1 MNTTS
6 HSNTLLNSEIFD
18 FNIEGIVDL
27 VLRTGATT
35 VGLQFPEGFK
45 RRAFSMAIELE
56 ERTSASVVISGNPCF
71 GACDVD
77 MALAGE
83 VDILFHFGHS
93 ELLEGMDNVIFME
106 TPAKVD
112 VTPVLEAVA
121 VDLGI
126 DTIVGL
132 LTTVQ
137 HVHKLDEVKAFLE
150 ARNISCIVGEGDCRI
165 RHPGQVLGCNFSAAD
180 VVCDNYLYIG
190 SGTFHPLGVAVATGR
205 RVLVADPMMNTVEWV
220 DPERILRIRSGIV
233 AKCLD
238 AQTFGIVVSTKVGQN
253 RMELARRVAGLAEKY
268 RKKHVIIMLDTIT
281 PEAMLQFK
289 VDAFVNTACPRI
301 AIDDASRFNA
311 PVLTPVEFEIVLGER
326 DWNELVFDEIRE
338 GAK

>member
-1 MNTTS
+1 MNSTS
-6 HSNTLLNSEIFD
+6 YSDSFD
-18 FNIEGIVDL
+18 FDLDGIVDL
-27 VLRTGATT
+27 ITRTGADT

-45 RRAFSMAIELE
+45 RRAFSMAREME
-56 ERTSASVVISGNPCF
+56 GRTSASVVISGNPCY

-77 MALAGE
+77 MAMADE

-93 ELLEGMDNVIFME
+93 ELLDGMDNVIFME

-112 VTPVLEAVA
+112 VIPVLGAAANEL
-121 VDLGI
+121 DSG
-126 DTIVGL
+126 TTVGL

-137 HVHKLDEVKAFLE
+137 HVHTLGEVRAFLE
-150 ARNISCIVGEGDCRI
+150 SKRIFCVVGEGDSRI
-165 RHPGQVLGCNFSAAD
+165 RHPGQVLGCNFSAGD
-180 VVCDNYLYIG
+180 VECDNYLYIG
-190 SGTFHPLGVAVATGR
+190 SGKFHPLGVAVAFGR

-238 AQTFGIVVSTKVGQN
+238 AHTFGIVVSTKVGQN
-253 RMELARRVAGLAEKY
+253 RMELARRMAGLAGKY
-268 RKKHVIIMLDTIT
+268 GKSRVIIMLDNIT

-301 AIDDASRFNA
+301 AIDDASRFKV
-311 PVLTPVEFEIVLGER
+311 PILTPVEFEIVLGEK
-326 DWNELVFDEIRE
+326 DWDELVFDEIRE

>member
-1 MNTTS
+1 MNTTPRS
-6 HSNTLLNSEIFD
+6 TILPNSEMFD
-18 FNIEGIVDL
+18 FNTGGIVDL
-27 VLRTGATT
+27 ILQTGAVS

-45 RRAFSMAIELE
+45 RRAFSIARELE
-56 ERTSASVVISGNPCF
+56 RRTPAKVVISGNPCF

-77 MALAGE
+77 MALAGK

-93 ELLEGMDNVIFME
+93 ELLDGMDNVIFME
-106 TPAKVD
+106 TPANVD
-112 VTPVLEAVA
+112 VVPVLEAA
-121 VDLGI
+121 ACELGSG
-126 DTIVGL
+126 TTVGL

-137 HVHKLDEVKAFLE
+137 HVHTLDEVRAFL
-150 ARNISCIVGEGDCRI
+150 ASRGISCVTGEGDSRI
-165 RHPGQVLGCNFSAAD
+165 RYPGQVLGCNFSAGD

-190 SGTFHPLGVAVATGR
+190 SGKFHPLGVAVAFRR
-205 RVLVADPMMNTVEWV
+205 RVLVADPLMNTVEWV
-220 DPERILRIRSGIV
+220 DPERVLRIRSGII
-233 AKCLD
+233 ARCLD
-238 AQTFGIVVSTKVGQN
+238 AGTFGIVVSTKVGQY
-253 RMELARRVAGLAEKY
+253 RMELAGRMAGLAG
-268 RKKHVIIMLDTIT
+268 KHGKEHVTIMLDTIT